1 VPLSTLSALEAKV
14 QELTKMTTRPLTQAE
29 LSAKQSKR
37 LESYLAPGKRQGAAP
52 APAPTRK
59 PKQEKVGGSGASAHE
74 VHRAERPT
82 LPAVPVPSVPVPS
95 VPVPSVPVPSRRRP
109 RGIDD
114 VIANMDL
121 EDLDGDI
128 EI

>member
-1 VPLSTLSALEAKV
+1 VPLSILSALEAKV
-14 QELTKMTTRPLTQAE
+14 QELTKMTTRSLTQAE

-52 APAPTRK
+52 VPAPAPTRK
-59 PKQEKVGGSGASAHE
+59 PKQEKVSRSGASAHE
-74 VHRAERPT
+74 VQRAVRPT
-82 LPAVPVPSVPVPS
+82 VPAVPVPSG
-95 VPVPSVPVPSRRRP
+95 RRP

>member
-1 VPLSTLSALEAKV
+1 VPLSILSALEAKV

-52 APAPTRK
+52 VPAAAPTRK
-59 PKQEKVGGSGASAHE
+59 PKQEKVSRSGASAHE
-74 VHRAERPT
+74 VAKT
-82 LPAVPVPSVPVPS
+82 L
-95 VPVPSVPVPSRRRP
+95 PSVPVPSRGRR

-121 EDLDGDI
+121 DDLDGDI

>member
-14 QELTKMTTRPLTQAE
+14 QELTKMTTRSLTQAE

-52 APAPTRK
+52 PPVPAPTRK
-59 PKQEKVGGSGASAHE
+59 PKPEKISRSGASAHE

-95 VPVPSVPVPSRRRP
+95 RRRP
-109 RGIDD
+109 GGIDD

>member
-1 VPLSTLSALEAKV
+1 VPLSTLGALEAKV
-14 QELTKMTTRPLTQAE
+14 QELTKMTTRPLTQPE

-52 APAPTRK
+52 APTRK
-59 PKQEKVGGSGASAHE
+59 PKQETVSRSGASAHE
-74 VHRAERPT
+74 VAKT
-82 LPAVPVPSVPVPS
+82 L
-95 VPVPSVPVPSRRRP
+95 PSVPVPSRGRR

-121 EDLDGDI
+121 DDLDGDI

>member
-14 QELTKMTTRPLTQAE
+14 QELTKMTTRPLTQPE

-52 APAPTRK
+52 APAPAPTRM
-59 PKQEKVGGSGASAHE
+59 PKQEKVGRSGASAHD
-74 VHRAERPT
+74 VAKAP
-82 LPAVPVPSVPVPS
+82 
-95 VPVPSVPVPSRRRP
+95 PSVPVPSRGRR

-121 EDLDGDI
+121 DDLDGDI